1 MWHRRG
7 RECTFAPS
15 SSTLHVVACAT
26 RRYMSQPL
34 SLRLPD
40 ATLDRLGARAR
51 SRSVAP
57 RTLAQRY
64 VEEGLRT
71 DEHPLIRFVDGPA
84 GRRPRLLGTGLD
96 VWEAIWV
103 VRDNDGDERE
113 AAEYLQIPLGLV
125 QAAVAYYGAYRDE
138 IDEWIELNAR
148 ESEAAHQA
156 WLAGQQALKR

>member
-1 MWHRRG
+1 M
-7 RECTFAPS
+7 
-15 SSTLHVVACAT
+15 
-26 RRYMSQPL
+26 RYMAQPL
-34 SLRLPD
+34 SLRLPE

-84 GRRPRLLGTGLD
+84 GRRPRLQGTGLD
-96 VWEAIWV
+96 VWEVIAV
-103 VRDNDGDERE
+103 VRDNDGDAR
-113 AAEYLQIPLGLV
+113 AAADYLQISLGLV

-138 IDEWIELNAR
+138 IDEWIELNEH
-148 ESEAAHQA
+148 ESEMAHA
-156 WLAGQQALKR
+156 TWLAGQQALKA

>member
-1 MWHRRG
+1 MAQSVAQESFRGPQNLALAPAKVPRSRR
-7 RECTFAPS
+7 S
-15 SSTLHVVACAT
+15 V
-26 RRYMSQPL
+26 
-34 SLRLPD
+34 
-40 ATLDRLGARAR
+40 LDRLGARAR
-51 SRSVAP
+51 SRRVAP

-96 VWEAIWV
+96 VWEAISV
-103 VRDNDGDERE
+103 VRDNNGDERE
-113 AAEYLQIPLGLV
+113 AAEYLEIPLGLI
-125 QAAVAYYGAYRDE
+125 QAPVAYYGAYRDE
-138 IDEWIELNAR
+138 IDERIELNAH

>member
-1 MWHRRG
+1 M
-7 RECTFAPS
+7 
-15 SSTLHVVACAT
+15 
-26 RRYMSQPL
+26 RYTSQPL
-34 SLRLPD
+34 SLRLPE
-40 ATLDRLGARAR
+40 ATLDRLRARAR

-84 GRRPRLLGTGLD
+84 GRRPRLQGTGLD
-96 VWEAIWV
+96 VWEVISV
-103 VRDNDGDERE
+103 VRDNDGNERE
-113 AAEYLQIPLGLV
+113 AAEYLGIPLGLV

-138 IDEWIELNAR
+138 IDEWIELNAL
-148 ESEAAHQA
+148 ESDVAHET